1 MGRSSEPTRRRILE
15 AAYRCFYREG
25 FFRVSVD
32 AIAAAAKVTKKTLYY
47 HFPSKDALAGAVL
60 NERRDD
66 ALKLIE
72 TSLPDGEADPGKAMR
87 DIFDAFALWA
97 ARPRWCGSGFTR
109 ISMELAELPGHPAR
123 VAAHRHKLAVE
134 AVLAARLAAC
144 GVGDAHAVARHVALL
159 IEGANTL
166 MLIHGD
172 TAYAASAGAAAER
185 LVARQRRRVTR
196 ARGRRN

>member
-1 MGRSSEPTRRRILE
+1 MARDGEPTRQRILK

-32 AIAAAAKVTKKTLYY
+32 AVAAAAKVTKKTLYY

-60 NERRDD
+60 DEHPDD
-66 ALKLIE
+66 ALRLIE
-72 TSLPDGEADPGKAMR
+72 ASLPDTEVDAGKAVR
-87 DIFDAFALWA
+87 SIFDAFARWA
-97 ARPRWCGSGFTR
+97 ARPHWCGSGFTR

-123 VAAHRHKLAVE
+123 VAARRHKRTVE
-134 AVLAARLAAC
+134 TVLATRLASC
-144 GVGDAHAVARHVALL
+144 GVKDAEVVARQVALL

-172 TAYAASAGAAAER
+172 TGYAASAGAAAEQ
-185 LVARQRRRVTR
+185 LVGRKQRRRR
-196 ARGRRN
+196 FQ